1 MTNLDTEALYSI
13 VLHPNDIFFEECELL
28 FKKNNLD
35 PTLLNNQLRFNF
47 QIKAPFYLSHLY
59 SEKDMINNIKET
71 NFLDLKTI
79 FDKKYKFISTSQI
92 NDYLVTIFED
102 DKKLNFLK
110 NSIIRSFD
118 IYRKTLDPLEL
129 KNDISRYNNLSEK
142 EFYYYQIW
150 GYPYYYEFSTHHISL
165 LKNKNIDYLESSF
178 SQVQY
183 GSLKLLKQKNINN
196 DDYIEL
202 TSIS

>member
-1 MTNLDTEALYSI
+1 MTSLDTEALYSI

-28 FKKNNLD
+28 FNKNNLD
-35 PTLLNNQLRFNF
+35 LTLLNNQLRFNF

-59 SEKDMINNIKET
+59 SEKDMIYNIKET

-102 DKKLNFLK
+102 DKKLNFFK

-118 IYRKTLDPLEL
+118 IFRKTLDPLEL
-129 KNDISRYNNLSEK
+129 KNDISRYNDLSEK

-165 LKNKNIDYLESSF
+165 LKKKDIDYFESSF

-202 TSIS
+202 ISIS

>member
-13 VLHPNDIFFEECELL
+13 VLHPNDIFFEECETL
-28 FKKNNLD
+28 FNKNNLNL
-35 PTLLNNQLRFNF
+35 TLLNNQLRFNF

-150 GYPYYYEFSTHHISL
+150 GYPYYFEYSNHHISL
-165 LKNKNIDYLESSF
+165 IKNKNINYLVSPF
-178 SQVQY
+178 SQIQY

-202 TSIS
+202 ISIS

>member
-35 PTLLNNQLRFNF
+35 LTLLNNQLRFNF
-47 QIKAPFYLSHLY
+47 EIKAPFYLSHLY
-59 SEKDMINNIKET
+59 SEKDMINNLKET
-71 NFLDLKTI
+71 NVLDLNTLL
-79 FDKKYKFISTSQI
+79 DKKYKFISTSQV
-92 NDYLVTIFED
+92 NDNHVMIFED
-102 DKKLNFLK
+102 DQKLNFFK
-110 NSIIRSFD
+110 SSIIRSFD
-118 IYRKTLDPLEL
+118 VFRKTLDPLEF
-129 KNDISRYNNLSEK
+129 KKDISRYNNLSEK

>member
-28 FKKNNLD
+28 FNKNNLD
-35 PTLLNNQLRFNF
+35 LTFLNNPLRFNF

-71 NFLDLKTI
+71 NFLNLKTI

-92 NDYLVTIFED
+92 NDNFVMIFED
-102 DKKLNFLK
+102 DQKLNFFK

-118 IYRKTLDPLEL
+118 IFRKTLDPLEL
-129 KNDISRYNNLSEK
+129 KNDISRYSNLSEK

-150 GYPYYYEFSTHHISL
+150 GYPYYYEYSSHHISL
-165 LKNKNIDYLESSF
+165 LKNKNVNYLEGSF
-178 SQVQY
+178 SQIQY

>member
-1 MTNLDTEALYSI
+1 MTSLDTEALYSI

-28 FKKNNLD
+28 FNKNNLD
-35 PTLLNNQLRFNF
+35 LTFLNNPLRFNF

-79 FDKKYKFISTSQI
+79 FDKKYKFISTSKI

-102 DKKLNFLK
+102 DKKINFFK

-118 IYRKTLDPLEL
+118 IFRKTLDPLEL

-150 GYPYYYEFSTHHISL
+150 GYPYYFEYSNHHISL
-165 LKNKNIDYLESSF
+165 IKNKNINYLVSPF
-178 SQVQY
+178 SQIQY

>member
-1 MTNLDTEALYSI
+1 MTSLDTEALYSI

-28 FKKNNLD
+28 FNNNNLD
-35 PTLLNNQLRFNF
+35 LTLLNNPLRFNF

-150 GYPYYYEFSTHHISL
+150 GYPYYFEYSNHHISL
-165 LKNKNIDYLESSF
+165 IKNKNINYLVSPF
-178 SQVQY
+178 SQIQY

>member
-1 MTNLDTEALYSI
+1 MTSLDTEALYSI

-28 FKKNNLD
+28 FNNNNLD
-35 PTLLNNQLRFNF
+35 LTLLNNPLRFNF

-59 SEKDMINNIKET
+59 SENDMINNLKET
-71 NFLDLKTI
+71 NILDLKSI
-79 FDKKYKFISTSQI
+79 FDKEYKFISTSQI
-92 NDYLVTIFED
+92 NDNLVIIFED
-102 DKKLNFLK
+102 DQKLNFFK
-110 NSIIRSFD
+110 SSIVRSFD
-118 IYRKTLDPLEL
+118 IFRKTLDPQEF
-129 KNDISRYNNLSEK
+129 KKGISRYNNLSEK

-150 GYPYYYEFSTHHISL
+150 GYQYYYECSSHHISL
-165 LKNKNIDYLESSF
+165 LKNKNVNYLESSF
-178 SQVQY
+178 RQIQY